1 MWKFIQ
7 RKYYEWVIRNCERDI
22 RELEGYAENARMG
35 DSIEILC
42 EIQEIRG
49 DLKRARAKLSTLNA

>member
-1 MWKFIQ
+1 MWQFIR
-7 RKYYEWVIRNCERDI
+7 RKYYQWVVRNCERDI
-22 RELEGYAENARMG
+22 RELEGYADILPMG

-49 DLKRARAKLSTLNA
+49 DLKRARAKL